1 MGTLCANSY
10 RVLFSSLQHYQVVDV
25 SLPSKTDFVKCFLQ
39 KISRKRT
46 LNVISFGKTQR
57 IMERRT
63 QFASDSDAASRRDRL
78 TIWLRP
84 CAICH
89 KFRLWIGFTAGRP
102 LGVPYGIAYRRWE
115 RKRSQIA
122 KKYTANGPVHRGLLY
137 EELWPSCEVPFYFIV
152 CSTEF
157 VVCRRWL

>member
-57 IMERRT
+57 IVE
-63 QFASDSDAASRRDRL
+63 
-78 TIWLRP
+78 LRP
-84 CAICH
+84 ATGGAISSK
-89 KFRLWIGFTAGRP
+89 KFDERP
-102 LGVPYGIAYRRWE
+102 KGLRMISLCFHVQSLFWSL
-115 RKRSQIA
+115 KKQID
-122 KKYTANGPVHRGLLY
+122 NVIL
-137 EELWPSCEVPFYFIV
+137 
-152 CSTEF
+152 
-157 VVCRRWL
+157 

>member
-57 IMERRT
+57 IVE
-63 QFASDSDAASRRDRL
+63 
-78 TIWLRP
+78 LRP
-84 CAICH
+84 ATDGAISFKKFDERPKRLRMISLGFHVQSLFWSLMRLINKFTRRCFHRTAPVFCPKTSIIFEKYEKSHSALLSYTCA
-89 KFRLWIGFTAGRP
+89 LWGF
-102 LGVPYGIAYRRWE
+102 
-115 RKRSQIA
+115 
-122 KKYTANGPVHRGLLY
+122 
-137 EELWPSCEVPFYFIV
+137 
-152 CSTEF
+152 CSYL
-157 VVCRRWL
+157 VMAV

>member
-57 IMERRT
+57 IVE
-63 QFASDSDAASRRDRL
+63 
-78 TIWLRP
+78 LRP
-84 CAICH
+84 ATGGAISSK
-89 KFRLWIGFTAGRP
+89 KFDERP
-102 LGVPYGIAYRRWE
+102 KGLRMISLCFHVQ
-115 RKRSQIA
+115 SFFF
-122 KKYTANGPVHRGLLY
+122 GLLTNLPGAVFIEQGLFFCPKTSIILEKY
-137 EELWPSCEVPFYFIV
+137 EKFYSTLLAYTCALWGFFSYLSMAV
-152 CSTEF
+152 
-157 VVCRRWL
+157 

>member
-57 IMERRT
+57 IVE
-63 QFASDSDAASRRDRL
+63 
-78 TIWLRP
+78 LRP
-84 CAICH
+84 ATGGAISSK
-89 KFRLWIGFTAGRP
+89 KFDERPKRLRMISLCFH
-102 LGVPYGIAYRRWE
+102 VQ
-115 RKRSQIA
+115 SFFF
-122 KKYTANGPVHRGLLY
+122 GLLTNLTGAVFIEQGLFFCPKTSIILENMKSFIAHCWPIHALY
-137 EELWPSCEVPFYFIV
+137 EAFFLSWP
-152 CSTEF
+152 
-157 VVCRRWL
+157 WLCNALPI